1 MRYGSEDVC
10 NDYFLQRFEDRF
22 IYLHTYVTKAHI
34 LDKVKIHCKV
44 VQVSTLVKLHLKAFN
59 FQENMCMDT
68 VQT

>member
-10 NDYFLQRFEDRF
+10 KDYFLQRFEDRF

-34 LDKVKIHCKV
+34 HDKVKIHCKV
-44 VQVSTLVKLHLKAFN
+44 VQVSTLVQAFN
-59 FQENMCMDT
+59 FQENMSMDT